1 MNELDKKIK
10 EALRQE
16 DAELFEDLGGEPS
29 VFDLVIDTFRGKHWW
44 LTVLTIFW
52 SLVFFVLAIL
62 SAVRFFN
69 TDDSRDMMMWAL
81 AFIFCMMAV
90 SMMKMWFWME
100 LNKNAI
106 TREIK
111 RLELQIA
118 RLAGR
123 IKG

>member
-29 VFDLVIDTFRGKHWW
+29 VFEMIIDTFRGKHWW
-44 LTVLTIFW
+44 LTVLTFFW
-52 SLVFFVLAIL
+52 TLVFFVLAIL
-62 SAVRFFN
+62 SAVRFFK

-100 LNKNAI
+100 MNKNAI

-118 RLAGR
+118 RLASR
-123 IKG
+123 IKE

>member
-1 MNELDKKIK
+1 MNELDRKIK

-44 LTVLTIFW
+44 LTLLTIFW
-52 SLVFFVLAIL
+52 SLVFFGLGIF

-100 LNKNAI
+100 MNKNAI

-123 IKG
+123 IKE

>member
-10 EALRQE
+10 EALRRE
-16 DAELFEDLGGEPS
+16 DAEIFEDVGGEPS
-29 VFDLVIDTFRGKHWW
+29 LFEMAAEAFRGRHWW
-44 LTVLTIFW
+44 LNALTSFW
-52 SLVFFVLAIL
+52 ILVFFVLAIL
-62 SAVRFFN
+62 AAVKFFN
-69 TDDSRDMMMWAL
+69 TEDTRDAMLWAI

-90 SMMKMWFWME
+90 AMLKMWFWME
-100 LNKNAI
+100 LNKNSI

-123 IKG
+123 IKE

>member
-10 EALRQE
+10 EAIRQE

-29 VFDLVIDTFRGKHWW
+29 VFEMIIDTFRGKHWW
-44 LTVLTIFW
+44 LSVLTFSW
-52 SLVFFVLAIL
+52 TMVFFVLAIL
-62 SAVRFFN
+62 SAVRFFK

-100 LNKNAI
+100 LNKNAVM
-106 TREIK
+106 REIK

-123 IKG
+123 SKA

>member
-29 VFDLVIDTFRGKHWW
+29 VFELVIDTFRGKHWW
-44 LTVLTIFW
+44 LTLLTIFW
-52 SLVFFVLAIL
+52 SLVFFGLAIF
-62 SAVRFFN
+62 SAVKFFN

-100 LNKNAI
+100 MNKNAI

>member
-16 DAELFEDLGGEPS
+16 DAEFFEDMGGEPS
-29 VFDLVIDTFRGKHWW
+29 VFEMIIETFRGKHWW
-44 LTVLTIFW
+44 LSVLTFFW
-52 SLVFFVLAIL
+52 TLVFLVLGIL
-62 SAVRFFN
+62 SAVKFFN

-90 SMMKMWFWME
+90 SMLKMWFWME

-118 RLAGR
+118 RLAAR
-123 IKG
+123 IKE

>member
-29 VFDLVIDTFRGKHWW
+29 VFEMIIDTFRGKHWW
-44 LTVLTIFW
+44 LSVLTFFW
-52 SLVFFVLAIL
+52 TLVFMVLGIL
-62 SAVRFFN
+62 SAVRFFK

-90 SMMKMWFWME
+90 SMLKMWFWME

-118 RLAGR
+118 RLASR